1 MRTRRP
7 HMGRPLALW
16 GLVLCTVLFGAG
28 RTTYAE
34 TQWAGDSQ
42 NETAIAVP
50 RVALRGAREV
60 GLPQPL
66 PPSEAALIHQ
76 IFTLQASA
84 AFPEAEREIQR
95 LDTPWMLGPILAD
108 RYLNPA
114 YPASPA
120 ELAAWLAR
128 YGDEPDADAIR
139 TLLHHLEP
147 NPATSVASG
156 SAAPPAHHVVAT
168 RVRALFI
175 QNRDTEAVAAAA
187 PLPPD
192 PRTGSALFTAGLAAW
207 RLSQGDDASRFFAA
221 AYDAADTAPARAAA
235 AFWLARARGQA
246 ADRGEQTVWL
256 RRAAQEPGTF
266 YGHLARRALGPSPLA
281 CRTEGTIGGADTD
294 VLLATPQGRR
304 AFALLQAGERRR
316 AETELRA
323 LWLDTRPDPD
333 YGRALLLVARAVGL
347 TQFAADVQSDG
358 LAEEQAA
365 GQRTLPRL
373 RPNGGFIVDPPLVYA
388 LVRHESNFQTGA
400 VSQAGAR
407 GLMQIMPNTA
417 AGIGAVPARLHD
429 PAVNLAVGQRY
440 LLQLAGDEGI
450 SGNLLRLLA
459 AYAQGPTAMR
469 RWADTVKDGGDPL
482 MFIEAI
488 PNPAIAAYV
497 QAALLTAWDYA
508 AAMHLPAGSL
518 DALAASAWPQLER
531 APAGQAKAEGNTA
544 GCQPDQQAIR

>member
-1 MRTRRP
+1 M
-7 HMGRPLALW
+7 
-16 GLVLCTVLFGAG
+16 
-28 RTTYAE
+28 
-34 TQWAGDSQ
+34 
-42 NETAIAVP
+42 AVP
-50 RVALRGAREV
+50 RVALRGAQEV

-66 PPSEAALIHQ
+66 PPSEAALIRQ
-76 IFTLQASA
+76 IFTLQANA
-84 AFPEAEREIQR
+84 AFAEAVRETQR
-95 LDTPWMLGPILAD
+95 LDTPWILGPILAD

-114 YPASPA
+114 WPANQA
-120 ELAAWLAR
+120 ELAAWLAH
-128 YGDEPDADAIR
+128 YGDEPDAAAIR
-139 TLLHHLEP
+139 TLLHHLDP
-147 NPATSVASG
+147 SPATS
-156 SAAPPAHHVVAT
+156 AAPGSPAPPSHRVAAT

-207 RLSQGDDASRFFAA
+207 RLSQGPEASRFFAA
-221 AYDAADTAPARAAA
+221 AYDTADTAPARAAA
-235 AFWLARARGQA
+235 AFWLARAQA
-246 ADRGEQTVWL
+246 PDRGEQTVWL
-256 RRAAQEPGTF
+256 RRAAHESGTF
-266 YGHLARRALGPSPLA
+266 YGHLARRALGPALGPAPA
-281 CRTEGTIGGADTD
+281 CRTEAMIGGADTD

-347 TQFAADVQSDG
+347 TQFALDVQSDG

-373 RPNGGFIVDPPLVYA
+373 RPNGGFVVDPPLVYA

-518 DALAASAWPQLER
+518 DALAASAYPQLER
-531 APAGQAKAEGNTA
+531 AAAGQVAEANTT
-544 GCQPDQQAIR
+544 GCQPAQQVIR